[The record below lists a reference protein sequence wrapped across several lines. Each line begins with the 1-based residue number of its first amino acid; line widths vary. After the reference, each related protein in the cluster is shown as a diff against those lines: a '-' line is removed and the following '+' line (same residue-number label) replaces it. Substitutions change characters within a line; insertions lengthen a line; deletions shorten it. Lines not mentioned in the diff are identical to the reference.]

1 MQDWTEMSL
10 ILHTVVVW
18 NNLVSFMHKES
29 VEVYQWASSNM
40 QDWTE
45 MSEMS
50 SILQTTNMQSVQ
62 LSCSVK

>member
-1 MQDWTEMSL
+1 
-10 ILHTVVVW
+10 
-18 NNLVSFMHKES
+18 MHKES

-50 SILQTTNMQSVQ
+50 LILQTTNMQSVQ

>member
-1 MQDWTEMSL
+1 
-10 ILHTVVVW
+10 
-18 NNLVSFMHKES
+18 MHKES

-50 SILQTTNMQSVQ
+50 LILQTTCVTSVQ
-62 LSCSVK
+62 LSCSVKLFAVLQEQEECTSVCCEKRVY